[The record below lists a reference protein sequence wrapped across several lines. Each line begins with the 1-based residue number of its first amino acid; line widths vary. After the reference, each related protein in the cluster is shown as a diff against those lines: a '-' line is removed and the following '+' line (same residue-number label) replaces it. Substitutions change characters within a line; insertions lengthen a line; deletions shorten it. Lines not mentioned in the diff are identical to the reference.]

1 MDAALYHGVV
11 THRRF
16 KPVEHRLAY
25 RVFSLLVDLD
35 RLDALD
41 GGLRL
46 FSRNRFNLFSLFDR
60 DHGDGSSDLAAH
72 VRALLRER
80 GFCGSGRIL
89 LLCYPR
95 ILGYVFN
102 PLSVFYC
109 HDADNRLE
117 AILYEVRNTFG
128 GKHSYLIAAG
138 DEDIVRQQA
147 KKSFHV
153 SPFIDMDATYRFRL
167 TRPGERLTLSIRE
180 SDAEGPLLDAVFA
193 GKAEAVSDHALL
205 AAFFRYPLMTLKV
218 IVAIHFEAA
227 KLFVKGM
234 RLRPGLT
241 PDHPVTL
248 VGVPSI
254 ADRP

>member
-80 GFCGSGRIL
+80 GFADRGAFC
-89 LLCYPR
+89 CY
-95 ILGYVFN
+95 
-102 PLSVFYC
+102 
-109 HDADNRLE
+109 
-117 AILYEVRNTFG
+117 
-128 GKHSYLIAAG
+128 
-138 DEDIVRQQA
+138 
-147 KKSFHV
+147 
-153 SPFIDMDATYRFRL
+153 ATREFSATSSTRFRSF
-167 TRPGERLTLSIRE
+167 TVT
-180 SDAEGPLLDAVFA
+180 
-193 GKAEAVSDHALL
+193 
-205 AAFFRYPLMTLKV
+205 
-218 IVAIHFEAA
+218 
-227 KLFVKGM
+227 M
-234 RLRPGLT
+234 RITASKR
-241 PDHPVTL
+241 
-248 VGVPSI
+248 S
-254 ADRP
+254 A